1 MSDINKS
8 KKDAEKGVEKNF
20 PQNQEVKLKLE
31 IETLKKE
38 LEDYKSK
45 YLRALA
51 DYQNLEKRVIQEK
64 EEVRKYANSLLILD
78 LLPFLDH
85 LDKAEI
91 FIQDRGLKMIKNNFF
106 SLLKRWGLEEIE
118 ILNKDFD
125 PLLAEAVELVE
136 GKKDNMVVEV
146 VRKGYLYQ
154 GKVLRIAQVKV
165 SKKTIKN

>member
-1 MSDINKS
+1 MSDTNKS
-8 KKDAEKGVEKNF
+8 KKDAEKGVETNF

-51 DYQNLEKRVIQEK
+51 DYQNLEKRVTQEK

-91 FIQDRGLKMIKNNFF
+91 FIQDPGLKMIKNNFF

-136 GKKDNMVVEV
+136 GKKDNVVAEV